1 MSLAYRSFI
10 ASAPQATPSLFRPL
24 APSLLRYRLC
34 SGLQV
39 SELRILC
46 ILHSPTVCPSRRLL
60 DSTLLPVCLG
70 NYQRSQAPS
79 CGQLRYPHPTV
90 DRLSLVACRLSL
102 RSCAP
107 RSASLLVGRSTRR
120 YSAGPT
126 DARTSPTLSQGL
138 QVSPL
143 TVASVQSFA
152 LLFLS
157 RC

>member
-90 DRLSLVACRLSL
+90 DRLSL
-102 RSCAP
+102 